1 MPSAVEDL
9 LTLYEKTGGRCY
21 HCGKHIVWK
30 NYGSVRSRGAW
41 EVDRSNPRAR
51 RGTNQFSN
59 LVPSCITCN
68 REKGVQTSRQFGS
81 LRLRAE
87 DLSKGRRVKKLGKN
101 LTPNDFI
108 RITPADRAFYRK
120 EIRAFR

>member
-1 MPSAVEDL
+1 MRRLGGVVIIVGNILFGRITVQFVREVL
-9 LTLYEKTGGRCY
+9 GRLTVVIQEQLG
-21 HCGKHIVWK
+21 
-30 NYGSVRSRGAW
+30 
-41 EVDRSNPRAR
+41 
-51 RGTNQFSN
+51 GTNRFSN

-108 RITPADRAFYRK
+108 RMAPADRAFYRK